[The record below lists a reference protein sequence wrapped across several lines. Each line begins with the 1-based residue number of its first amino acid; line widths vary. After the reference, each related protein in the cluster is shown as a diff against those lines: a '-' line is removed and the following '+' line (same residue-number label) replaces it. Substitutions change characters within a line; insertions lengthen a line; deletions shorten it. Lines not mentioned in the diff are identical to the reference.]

1 MAQKEFTFKEIAEM
15 RKKFGVVSNGDTED
29 FDENSIGSD
38 ENVWDIQVNDADQA
52 FKDLLGV
59 CVFIWLVFVRSFEP
73 FYMITFNFF
82 CFENPYVY
90 SNARSL
96 CM

>member
-15 RKKFGVVSNGDTED
+15 RKKFGVVPNGDTED

-59 CVFIWLVFVRSFEP
+59 CVFIWLVFVLSFEP
-73 FYMITFNFF
+73 FYMITFKFF
-82 CFENPYVY
+82 LF
-90 SNARSL
+90 
-96 CM
+96 